1 MSHFSCNE
9 MNMNCQ
15 KAPFSATPAF
25 PYANFRLIHAVSTA
39 VRAVLIVIQAIVSV
53 LRVRM
58 IALTGTVKLLIDR
71 IIISNQYRY
80 SKSIYNE
87 V

>member
-25 PYANFRLIHAVSTA
+25 PYANFRLIYAVSTA

-53 LRVRM
+53 LWVRM
-58 IALTGTVKLLIDR
+58 ITLTGTVIFLIHR
-71 IIISNQYRY
+71 IIISNHYRY
-80 SKSIYNE
+80 GKPIYNE

>member
-1 MSHFSCNE
+1 MSRFSCNE

-58 IALTGTVKLLIDR
+58 IALTGTVKLLTHR
-71 IIISNQYRY
+71 MIISNQYRY
-80 SKSIYNE
+80 GKSIYNE

>member
-1 MSHFSCNE
+1 MFYITCNE
-9 MNMNCQ
+9 MNMNGQ
-15 KAPFSATPAF
+15 KAPFSTTPAF

-53 LRVRM
+53 LRVWM
-58 IALTGTVKLLIDR
+58 IALTGTVILLIHR
-71 IIISNQYRY
+71 IIISNHYRY
-80 SKSIYNE
+80 GKPIYNG